1 MDYLKGLRDYWDVM
15 EENFVLTLEDY
26 QEELYEK
33 NKDYKEFSDR
43 IDKLLKENTTLAEIY
58 RGTFE
63 GNETLSSKECKALYQ
78 FFELLECKYALELQ
92 NL

>member
-1 MDYLKGLRDYWDVM
+1 MDYLKGLRDYWDIM
-15 EENFVLTLEDY
+15 EENFLLTLEDY

-43 IDKLLKENTTLAEIY
+43 IDKLLKENTILAEIY

-63 GNETLSSKECKALYQ
+63 GNETLSSKECKALYH